1 MKNLILIIAGLLT
14 SQLLMAQVP
23 ISTARSTSAGQT
35 VTIKGVVSNGAE
47 LGVIRY
53 MQDATGGIPI
63 YDNGFAGAV
72 TRGDS
77 VTVTGELVLFGTLLE
92 IVNVTSQTVHASN
105 QTVTPL
111 VVTPSGMGPS
121 NEGELIQIN
130 NVTFANQGGTF
141 SSGTLSFTDANG
153 VQSSNIYLNSSHSLV
168 GTTIPQTPV
177 NLTGLSSQF
186 SNSPQLIL
194 RDANDIVPGSNFFVT
209 SSVEQTNLTASGFDL
224 SWTTNSVGSSNIV
237 YGSNPTSLTTHI
249 GSAVNTTNHSI
260 ALMGL
265 SAGEIYYARAYSV
278 NGSDTAWAAM
288 GIYATVSTSSGV
300 IDIYFNQI
308 VDNSVSTGTN
318 AQYLVDAAAENKIIS
333 YIDNAQTSID
343 VTIYNIN
350 RTTIV
355 TALNNA
361 VNRGVQVRLI
371 ADNGTANTALQ
382 TGTPAF
388 SWFTGNSGGLMHDKF
403 MIIDVDSP
411 NSCWL
416 FTGSMNF
423 TSGEIFDNYN
433 SFMFIQDQSLAK
445 AYKLEFEE
453 MWGTTGPNPGIFTK
467 KLGADKTNNT
477 PHKFII
483 GGIPV
488 ESYFSPSD
496 GTTSEISAAL
506 QTAESSIEFAML
518 TFTRNDLRDVLIA
531 RHNAGVNIRGMIENI
546 NDTGG
551 EYQVLVDAGIS
562 VKDHVEQYLLHHK
575 YGIIDAAMPS
585 SDPMVVVGSH
595 NWTSAAEDN
604 NDENTLIIHDATIA
618 NIYTQEFNA
627 RWMGMV
633 TKTTN
638 VVAGLE
644 GFEVAILRN
653 PTQNVLNFSIKNDRY
668 NNVSY
673 KIFNTTGQ
681 LLQTNVLN
689 NINGT
694 TQHQLN
700 INSFTSGSYIILFE
714 VEGAAIG
721 KQFVVVK

>member
-23 ISTARSTSAGQT
+23 ISTARSTSVGQT
-35 VTIKGVVSNGAE
+35 VTITGVVSNGAE
-47 LGVIRY
+47 LGPIRY

-63 YDNGFAGAV
+63 YDSGFGAVV

-105 QTVTPL
+105 QTITPL

-121 NEGELIQIN
+121 NEGELVQIN

-141 SSGTLSFTDANG
+141 VSGTLSFTDANG
-153 VQSSNIYLNSSHSLV
+153 VQSSNIYLSSSHSLI

-177 NLTGLSSQF
+177 NITGLSSQF

-194 RDANDIVPGSNFFVT
+194 RDANDIVPASSFFVT
-209 SSVEQTNLTASGFDL
+209 SSVEQMNLTASGFDL
-224 SWTTNSVGSSNIV
+224 SWTTNTAGSSNII
-237 YGSNPTSLTTHI
+237 YGTDAASMTTHA
-249 GSAVNTTNHSI
+249 GSTANATNHSV
-260 ALMGL
+260 ALTGL
-265 SAGEIYYARAYSV
+265 SAGQIYYARAYSV
-278 NGSDTAWAAM
+278 SGPDTAWAAM

-300 IDIYFNQI
+300 IDVYFNQI

-318 AQYLVDAAAENKIIS
+318 AQYLVDAAVENKIIS

-371 ADNGTANTALQ
+371 ADNGTANLALQ
-382 TGTPAF
+382 TGSPAF
-388 SWFTGNSGGLMHDKF
+388 NWFTGNSGGLMHNKF
-403 MIIDVDSP
+403 MVIDVDSP
-411 NSCWL
+411 SDCWV
-416 FTGSMNF
+416 FMGSMNF

-445 AYKLEFEE
+445 AYELEFEE
-453 MWGTTGPNPGIFTK
+453 MWGTTGPNPGIFSK
-467 KLGADKTNNT
+467 KLGSDKTNNT

-488 ESYFSPSD
+488 ECYFSPSD
-496 GTTSEISAAL
+496 GTTSQISAAL
-506 QTAESSIEFAML
+506 QSAESSIEFALL

-531 RHNAGVNIRGMIENI
+531 KHNAGVNVRGMIENI

-551 EYQVLVDAGIS
+551 EFPVLTAAGVS
-562 VKDHVEQYLLHHK
+562 VKDHIEQYLLHHK
-575 YGIIDAAMPS
+575 YGIIDADMPS
-585 SDPMVVVGSH
+585 SDPIVVVGCH
-595 NWTSAAEDN
+595 NWTAAAESN

-618 NIYTQEFNA
+618 NLYTQEFNA

-633 TKTTN
+633 TKTN
-638 VVAGLE
+638 YVVAGLE
-644 GFEVAILRN
+644 GFEVEILGN
-653 PTQNVLNFSIKNDRY
+653 PAQDVLNFSMKNDRY
-668 NNVSY
+668 DNVSY
-673 KIFNTTGQ
+673 KVFNTAGQ

-700 INSFTSGSYIILFE
+700 INSLTSGSYIILFE

-721 KQFVVVK
+721 KQFIVTK